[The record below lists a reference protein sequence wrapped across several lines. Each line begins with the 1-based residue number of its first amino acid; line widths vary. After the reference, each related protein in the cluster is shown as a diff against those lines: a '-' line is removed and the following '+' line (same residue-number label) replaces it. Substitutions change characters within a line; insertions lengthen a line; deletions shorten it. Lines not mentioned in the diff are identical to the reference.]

1 MQILLHHP
9 DEIPSLRNQGF
20 MAAPGQ
26 HTFAAISMYQVYTY
40 QYTVNRE
47 TSASVLISRFSR
59 FDGLSRNLNAAKMSF
74 RGLPM
79 LRVLGRVKNRENKT
93 PRICRNRCLAK
104 IKRRENKAIYSI
116 RKFGVFP
123 FCTGN

>member
-1 MQILLHHP
+1 MP
-9 DEIPSLRNQGF
+9 ENS
-20 MAAPGQ
+20 
-26 HTFAAISMYQVYTY
+26 
-40 QYTVNRE
+40 TVNRE

-93 PRICRNRCLAK
+93 PRIGRNRRIAK
-104 IKRRENKAIYSI
+104 IKRHENKAIYSI
-116 RKFGVFP
+116 
-123 FCTGN
+123 